1 MFENMGPEKRATVKN
16 SVGRLAFAGLC
27 ILFQISWLLLLAF
40 RLNAYS
46 AWISLA
52 TNMAAFAL
60 AFHIYGKYT
69 NAAFKMPWIIV
80 LLVFPMLGLC
90 LYGLFGHV
98 GLLGK
103 KKQLQFKQLDQ
114 ELFALNPQKEDVMKR
129 LESEDYA
136 IANQCRYITNYGG
149 YPVFDNTEVE
159 FYPDA
164 AQGFEAQI
172 AAIEKA
178 EKFVFME
185 YHAIEEAHAFD
196 RLKAVLARK
205 AAMGVEVRF
214 FYDDVGSGVFIDR
227 SFIKRMEDI
236 GVQCRV
242 FNPVSPVFNL
252 FMNNRDHRKITVV
265 DGKVGFTGGYNLADE
280 YFNITHPYGH
290 WKDTGVKL
298 TGEAVKNL
306 TVIFLEMWNAMKK
319 TDTDY
324 QKYLEAGY
332 CSDEEAESAAQT
344 AGVPCG
350 CGEENAPGMGFVQ
363 PYGDSPLDG
372 EPVGENVYLNMIKY
386 AKRRLYVATPYL
398 IISDE
403 MNRELGLAA
412 KRGVDVRVITPGIP
426 DKKTIYK
433 VTRSY
438 YAGLVRQ
445 GVRVYEYTPGFL
457 HEKQVLCDESCAAVG
472 TINFDYRSL
481 YHHFENG
488 VFLYK
493 CSAIGDI
500 ARDFEDTLE
509 KCSDVTEYYRSGRS
523 AVLRGTQKLLKLFA
537 PLL

>member
-1 MFENMGPEKRATVKN
+1 MFENMVPEKTATVKN

-27 ILFQISWLLLLAF
+27 VLLQISWLLLLFF

-52 TNMAAFAL
+52 TNIAAFAL
-60 AFHIYGKYT
+60 AMRIHGKYT

-98 GLLGK
+98 GLMGK

-114 ELFALNPQKEDVMKR
+114 ELFALNPQREEVMKR
-129 LESEDYA
+129 LEAEDYA
-136 IANQCRYITNYGG
+136 IANQCRYINNFGG
-149 YPVFDNTEVE
+149 YPVFENTQVE

-164 AQGFEAQI
+164 ALGFEAQL

-185 YHAIEEAHAFD
+185 YHAIEEAQAFD
-196 RLKAVLARK
+196 RLKEVLARK
-205 AAMGVEVRF
+205 AAMGVEIRF

-280 YFNITHPYGH
+280 YFNITQPYGH

-306 TVIFLEMWNAMKK
+306 TVMFLEMWNAMKK
-319 TDTDY
+319 TDTDF
-324 QKYLEAGY
+324 QKYLEVADSS
-332 CSDEEAESAAQT
+332 CAD
-344 AGVPCG
+344 
-350 CGEENAPGMGFVQ
+350 APSSLPTGFVQ

-372 EPVGENVYLNMIKY
+372 EPVGENVYLNMIQH
-386 AKRRLYVATPYL
+386 AKHKLYVATPYL

-457 HEKQVLCDESCAAVG
+457 HEKQVLCDDTCAAVG

-493 CSAIGDI
+493 CKAVEDI
-500 ARDFEDTLE
+500 SRDFEDTLE
-509 KCSDVTEYYRSGRS
+509 KCREVTEYYKSGRS
-523 AVLRGTQKLLKLFA
+523 AVLRGTQRLLKLFA

>member
-1 MFENMGPEKRATVKN
+1 MFENMGPEKKATVKN

-27 ILFQISWLLLLAF
+27 VLLQISWLLLLAF

-52 TNMAAFAL
+52 TNIAAFAL
-60 AFHIYGKYT
+60 AMRIHGKYT

-98 GLLGK
+98 GLMGK
-103 KKQLQFKQLDQ
+103 KKQVQFKQLDQ
-114 ELFALNPQKEDVMKR
+114 ELFALNPQREEVMKR
-129 LESEDYA
+129 LEAEDYA
-136 IANQCRYITNYGG
+136 IANQCRYINNYGG
-149 YPVFDNTEVE
+149 YPVFDNTEVV
-159 FYPDA
+159 FFADA
-164 AQGFEAQI
+164 LKGFEAQLE
-172 AAIEKA
+172 AIEKA

-185 YHAIEEAHAFD
+185 YHAIEEAQAFA
-196 RLKAVLARK
+196 RLKEVLARK
-205 AAMGVEVRF
+205 AAMGVEIRF

-227 SFIKRMEDI
+227 SFIKRMEAI

-242 FNPVSPVFNL
+242 FNPVSAVFNL

-280 YFNITHPYGH
+280 YFNITQPYGH

-306 TVIFLEMWNAMKK
+306 TVMFLEMWNAMKK
-319 TDTDY
+319 TDTDF
-324 QKYLEAGY
+324 QKYLEVGA
-332 CSDEEAESAAQT
+332 CAIHH
-344 AGVPCG
+344 P
-350 CGEENAPGMGFVQ
+350 GFVQ

-372 EPVGENVYLNMIKY
+372 EPVGENVYLNMIKH
-386 AKRRLYVATPYL
+386 AKHKLYVATPYL

-493 CSAIGDI
+493 CRSVADI
-500 ARDFEDTLE
+500 SQDFEDTLE
-509 KCSDVTEYYRSGRS
+509 MCREVTEYYKSGRS
-523 AVLRGTQKLLKLFA
+523 AVLRGTQRLLKLFA